1 MSNTKDIEQKLLRAE
16 LDVGIVEGEILSP
29 DLTVLPIIDDC
40 LVLAV
45 GKYHPLYH
53 RNCIQI
59 LDLAGECFAMR
70 EQGSGT
76 RQLFEDYIA
85 KHQIY
90 VRTVW
95 EANSPRTLLNAV
107 LYDQVLSVMSLRL
120 MTHEIRHNTIR
131 VFYNK
136 NGEWNRKFKL
146 VYHKNKFLTPAI
158 HDLEKLLH
166 TYKNIKLPP
175 NMGIL
180 E

>member
-1 MSNTKDIEQKLLRAE
+1 
-16 LDVGIVEGEILSP
+16 
-29 DLTVLPIIDDC
+29 
-40 LVLAV
+40 
-45 GKYHPLYH
+45 
-53 RNCIQI
+53 
-59 LDLAGECFAMR
+59 
-70 EQGSGT
+70 
-76 RQLFEDYIA
+76 
-85 KHQIY
+85 
-90 VRTVW
+90 
-95 EANSPRTLLNAV
+95 
-107 LYDQVLSVMSLRL
+107 MSLRL

-166 TYKNIKLPP
+166 SYKNIQLPP

>member
-1 MSNTKDIEQKLLRAE
+1 M
-16 LDVGIVEGEILSP
+16 G
-29 DLTVLPIIDDC
+29 TVWSAGKEPE
-40 LVLAV
+40 AV
-45 GKYHPLYH
+45 
-53 RNCIQI
+53 Q
-59 LDLAGECFAMR
+59 DLAGESFAMR

-76 RQLFEDYIA
+76 RQLFEDYA
-85 KHQIY
+85 ARHQIS
-90 VRTVW
+90 VQTVW

-107 LYDQVLSVMSLRL
+107 LYDRVLSVMSLRL
-120 MTHEIRHNTIR
+120 MKHEIQHNTIR
-131 VFYNK
+131 VFYNQ

-158 HDLEKLLH
+158 YELEKLLH

>member
-1 MSNTKDIEQKLLRAE
+1 MSNTKDIEQKLLRSE
-16 LDVGIVEGEILSP
+16 LDVGIVEGEVLSS
-29 DLTVLPIIDDC
+29 DLSVLPIIDDC

-45 GKYHPLYH
+45 GKDHPFYQK
-53 RNCIQI
+53 NYIQVQ
-59 LDLAGECFAMR
+59 DLAEESFAMR

-76 RQLFEDYIA
+76 RQLFEEYITR
-85 KHQIY
+85 HQIS
-90 VRTVW
+90 VQTIW
-95 EANSPRTLLNAV
+95 ESNCPRTLLNAV

-120 MTHEIRHNTIR
+120 MKHEIHHNTIR
-131 VFYNK
+131 VFYNQ

-158 HDLEKLLH
+158 YALEKLLH
-166 TYKNIKLPP
+166 TYKNIKLPE